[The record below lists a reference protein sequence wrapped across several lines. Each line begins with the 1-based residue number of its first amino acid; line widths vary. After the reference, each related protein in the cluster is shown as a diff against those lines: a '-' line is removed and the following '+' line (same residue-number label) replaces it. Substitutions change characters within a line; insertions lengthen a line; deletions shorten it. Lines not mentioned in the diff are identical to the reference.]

1 MKKST
6 KTIIG
11 VVVIILLIAGISF
24 AAYEATKSEPVD
36 IAEVNETANEG
47 MEEANII
54 NEVTENDVEN
64 TTIENEIA
72 NEVTNEVAQN
82 EVVQNTTTEQNDDE
96 NEEYI
101 GSGSE
106 VVTGTNATRE
116 ERAVELA
123 KEYYEETYGSTD
135 GVYFTYDSVNDDGR
149 YIVIAGAA
157 GSGSNKFIFVNLNTE
172 EVAEN

>member
-11 VVVIILLIAGISF
+11 VVVIILLIAGVSW

-36 IAEVNETANEG
+36 MAQTNEVASENMGITNTDENAIANETEN
-47 MEEANII
+47 
-54 NEVTENDVEN
+54 VTA
-64 TTIENEIA
+64 ENEIA
-72 NEVTNEVAQN
+72 NETVANEVAQN
-82 EVVQNTTTEQNDDE
+82 TTTDDNTDK
-96 NEEYI
+96 NEECI

-123 KEYYEETYGSTD
+123 KKYYEETYGSTD
-135 GVYFTYDSVNDDGR
+135 GVYFTYDSVNGDGR
-149 YIVIAGAA
+149 YIVIAGTA
-157 GSGSNKFIFVNLNTE
+157 GSGSNKFLLVDLNAE
-172 EVAEN
+172 EVTEK

>member
-24 AAYEATKSEPVD
+24 AAYEATKLEPVD

-54 NEVTENDVEN
+54 NEVIENDVEN
-64 TTIENEIA
+64 TAIENEIA

-135 GVYFTYDSVNDDGR
+135 GVYFNYDSVNSDGR

-157 GSGSNKFIFVNLNTE
+157 GSSQNRFIFVNLNTE